1 MNNFNRGGGLQDF
14 TFAQPVS
21 KVEVRPLLRLVYL
34 WMMFGLLTTAAVA
47 WWVGSSQERIISIAQ
62 YWTVLFFVELGIG
75 LALSWGLPRMSP
87 TVAGALFFVYSAI
100 NGLFFGVIIA
110 AMVYNGQTGAVAS
123 AFLTAA
129 GLFGS
134 MTVLGFVTKVDLS
147 KFRTFFM
154 MAVLGLFIAIIINM
168 FLGSS
173 AMDFVISIAGVLIF
187 TALTAFRTQQIKELA
202 NLPQYRQYGSETTK
216 LAIFGAFILYLAFIN
231 LFYFLLR
238 LYSGRR

>member
-1 MNNFNRGGGLQDF
+1 MSNFNRGGLQDF
-14 TFAQPVS
+14 SFSQPAS

-47 WWVGSSQERIISIAQ
+47 WWVGSSEARIISIAQ
-62 YWTVLFFVELGIG
+62 YWTILFFVELGIG
-75 LALSWGLPRMSP
+75 LALSWGLPKMSP
-87 TVAGALFFVYSAI
+87 TVAGVLFFVYSAI

-134 MTVLGFVTKVDLS
+134 MTVVGFVTKVDLS
-147 KFRTFFM
+147 KFGAFFM

-173 AMDFVISIAGVLIF
+173 MMDFVISIAGVLIF
-187 TALTAFRTQQIKELA
+187 TGLTAFRTQQIKELA
-202 NLPQYRQYGSETTK
+202 SLPQYSQYGSETTK
-216 LAIFGAFILYLAFIN
+216 LAIFGAFVLYLAFIN

-238 LYSGRR
+238 LYGGRR